1 MLENVSWDR
10 ESIMNVLTGYAEAK
24 EYKNALVMWPV
35 RIAAAGVAVTPG
47 GCAEVLILL
56 GRDESVRRLKIGLS
70 KLTNKET
77 N

>member
-1 MLENVSWDR
+1 
-10 ESIMNVLTGYAEAK
+10 MNVLTGYAEAK
-24 EYKNALVMWPV
+24 GYKNALVMWPV